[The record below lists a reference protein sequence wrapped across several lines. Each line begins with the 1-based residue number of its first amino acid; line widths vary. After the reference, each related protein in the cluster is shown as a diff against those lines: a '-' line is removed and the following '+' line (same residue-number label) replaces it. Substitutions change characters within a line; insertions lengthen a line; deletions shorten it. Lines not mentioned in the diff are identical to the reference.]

1 MEEVTKLSAEAIQRY
16 FTTLSQFGYRKYS
29 DVDKMIALFFMEETL
44 AHDFSEFITEDDYR
58 HIVNAL
64 YCLAGSTC
72 LIDFPEFANYD
83 SLVHKTKVY
92 LTPRVTEDSIL
103 RVCERDIMRVEA

>member
-1 MEEVTKLSAEAIQRY
+1 MEEVTKLSTEAIQRY
-16 FTTLSQFGYRKYS
+16 FTTLSQFGYKKYS
-29 DVDKMIALFFMEETL
+29 DVDRMIALLFMEEIL
-44 AHDFSEFITEDDYR
+44 AHDFSEFITEDDYK

-92 LTPRVTEDSIL
+92 LTPRITEDSIL
-103 RVCERDIMRVEA
+103 RICERDMIRVEA